1 MVKTWVDDRGGG
13 TIRKLTPPLYSA
25 IIDEAHKRNMRVVVH
40 ATGLV
45 DVKALTARRDVD
57 GFAHMVGDV
66 DDELM
71 ELAEGASRIRS
82 SCSRSAGCAASMHA
96 PWIDPPHP
104 LVSDTVLAR
113 ADQAAAD
120 AAGEHKPGA
129 IREAQSLGRGCRAA
143 SRGFAA
149 AGVRIGVGTD
159 GGGQQGDQ
167 FIGWT
172 MHTELEN
179 MVAAGMTPAQV
190 LVAATRTSAGILGLD
205 ELGMVAPGK
214 SADFVVLDANPLDD
228 ITNTRRINS
237 VYMRGQEIPR
247 PAMRSKWQAEF
258 AAPRQNRNNNDAGET
273 AMRHLIGLSLG
284 CAILSV
290 AVWQTAAEQ
299 SQSKF
304 PLAAPAG
311 KDSNAR
317 MVAPP
322 GAVNQGPF
330 DMSTWKYGNAPAFTA
345 PSGLKLWNPAKIKL
359 MEGGKVVGG
368 TVRAVGD
375 PNTYCAMANAG
386 YDFIWTEMQHHPSTW
401 DNVVRAWQTCP
412 RAKAVPGA
420 RIAYTDE
427 REIQRALDGGALV
440 LVVPTV
446 DTVEEARQAVDW
458 AYFPPLGKR
467 SQGGGAAFAPEMWGN
482 VPGGYRQTIND
493 NLVLILMIE
502 TLEGL
507 KNADEIAKVPG
518 VTAIF
523 AASGDLGNFTGY
535 AQGSPDYERAINI
548 VHDAAIKAGVKLC
561 GPFAWRD
568 RPDFTCFQAGNEAA
582 QIARGARAELGDL
595 YNTQGKPEVG
605 PFAGK

>member
-1 MVKTWVDDRGGG
+1 
-13 TIRKLTPPLYSA
+13 
-25 IIDEAHKRNMRVVVH
+25 
-40 ATGLV
+40 
-45 DVKALTARRDVD
+45 
-57 GFAHMVGDV
+57 
-66 DDELM
+66 
-71 ELAEGASRIRS
+71 
-82 SCSRSAGCAASMHA
+82 
-96 PWIDPPHP
+96 
-104 LVSDTVLAR
+104 
-113 ADQAAAD
+113 
-120 AAGEHKPGA
+120 
-129 IREAQSLGRGCRAA
+129 
-143 SRGFAA
+143 
-149 AGVRIGVGTD
+149 
-159 GGGQQGDQ
+159 
-167 FIGWT
+167 
-172 MHTELEN
+172 
-179 MVAAGMTPAQV
+179 
-190 LVAATRTSAGILGLD
+190 
-205 ELGMVAPGK
+205 
-214 SADFVVLDANPLDD
+214 
-228 ITNTRRINS
+228 
-237 VYMRGQEIPR
+237 
-247 PAMRSKWQAEF
+247 
-258 AAPRQNRNNNDAGET
+258 
-273 AMRHLIGLSLG
+273 MRHLIGLSLA
-284 CAILSV
+284 CAILSA
-290 AVWQTAAEQ
+290 AVWQTSAEQ
-299 SQSKF
+299 SQNKF

-345 PSGLKLWNPAKIKL
+345 PPGLKLWNPAKIKL

-467 SQGGGAAFAPEMWGN
+467 SQGGGAAFAPEMWGS

-523 AASGDLGNFTGY
+523 AASGDLGNFTGF

-605 PFAGK
+605 PFAGR